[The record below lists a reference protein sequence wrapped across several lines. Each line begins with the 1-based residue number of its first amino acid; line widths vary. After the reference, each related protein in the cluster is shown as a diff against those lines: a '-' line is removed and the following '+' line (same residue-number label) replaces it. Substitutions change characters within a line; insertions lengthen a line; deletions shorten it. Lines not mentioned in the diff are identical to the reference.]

1 MHELGSVEHAGGG
14 LMTRPVGGQ
23 RAAVVAGIAGH
34 VPEQVLTNGDLITR
48 FDTSDEWIRSRTG
61 IGERRVARPGEATS
75 DLAVQAG
82 AAALASVAAIEP
94 IDLVILAT
102 STPDHPCPATAPAVA
117 ARLGLGGVAA
127 FDVGAVCSGF
137 VYGLAVA
144 QGMIAGGVVRS
155 ALLIGADVFSTILNP
170 NDRSTNAVFGDG
182 AGAMVLRAG
191 RSDEL
196 GAVHAIDL
204 GSDGDLTDLI
214 AVRAGGSRQPT
225 ADGEADRWFAMQGQ
239 AVYRHAILRMTESSG
254 KALAATGWRPD
265 QVDLLVAHQANARIL
280 ATVGAEL
287 GVTPDRVYSNIST
300 VGNTVA
306 ASIPLA
312 LADAHAQGQLTAGDR
327 LLLTAFGGGAAWGSV
342 TLTWPRLP

>member
-1 MHELGSVEHAGGG
+1 MRELVSVEHAGGG
-14 LMTRPVGGQ
+14 LTTRSVGEQ
-23 RAAVVAGIAGH
+23 RVAVVAGIAGH

-82 AAALASVAAIEP
+82 SAALASVAAIEP

-117 ARLGLGGVAA
+117 ARLGLKGVAA

-144 QGMIAGGVVRS
+144 QGMIAGGVVKS

-170 NDRSTNAVFGDG
+170 ADRSTNAVFGDG

-191 RSDEL
+191 ESDEL

-204 GSDGDLTDLI
+204 GSDGDLADLI
-214 AVRAGGSRQPT
+214 TVRAGGSREPT
-225 ADGEADRWFAMQGQ
+225 AEHGADRWFSMQGQ
-239 AVYRHAILRMTESSG
+239 AVYRHAVLRMTESSR
-254 KALAATGWRPD
+254 KVLAAKGWRPD
-265 QVDLLVAHQANARIL
+265 DVDRLVAHQANARIL

-287 GVTPDRVYSNIST
+287 GVAPNRVYSNIST

-312 LADAHAQGQLTAGDR
+312 LADAHAQGQLAAGDR
-327 LLLTAFGGGAAWGSV
+327 LLLTAFGGGATWGSV
-342 TLTWPRLP
+342 TLTWPHLR